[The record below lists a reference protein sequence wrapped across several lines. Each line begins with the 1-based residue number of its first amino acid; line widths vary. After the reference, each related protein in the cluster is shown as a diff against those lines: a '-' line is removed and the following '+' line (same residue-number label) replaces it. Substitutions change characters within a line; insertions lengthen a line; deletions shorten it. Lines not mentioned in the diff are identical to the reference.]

1 MAVPVAAAV
10 AKAAAVAAASKKGS
24 GKKWLIAALVAFIA
38 VPALGVMGPAVAI
51 SAVTAAMPGWA
62 GLGGGLCQTPGSSVD
77 AASVPAGP
85 IAGYEGE
92 QLVVAAIIMNKAA
105 EMGLS
110 REAQQ
115 VGVMTAMGE
124 SSLQNL
130 DHGDAV
136 DNTTIGVFQQ
146 GESYGP
152 RSARLDPPTAA
163 GAFFTR
169 LIGVAGWETL
179 QPTLAAHE
187 VQINADP
194 NHYAP
199 FWEPAGEVVTALEGS
214 GAGENPC
221 AVSGDA
227 VAVAKELMTFVDSGA
242 LYGTQPDHIFEI
254 RMIANGGVDQ
264 NGQSAPANCG
274 IDLRIL
280 QVLLITVRHFGS
292 VGVSDINR
300 QCTGQSGLGAGTASS
315 HWING
320 GGQAIDFFAFGGKSA
335 TGADPKSLELIA
347 LLDPIM
353 PAGSRI
359 GQSDCRAD
367 AGVTMNTANFTQF
380 PDSCDHVHLDVA
392 FAKGPVATR

>member
-1 MAVPVAAAV
+1 MAVPVAAAAAAAATKA
-10 AKAAAVAAASKKGS
+10 AKAAAVSAASKKGS
-24 GKKWLIAALVAFIA
+24 GKFWLIAALVAFI
-38 VPALGVMGPAVAI
+38 VLPALGVMGPAVAI
-51 SAVTAAMPGWA
+51 AALTAAMPGWA
-62 GLGGGLCQTPGSSVD
+62 GLGGGFCQTPGSAVD
-77 AASVPAGP
+77 PATVPAGP
-85 IAGYEGE
+85 IAGYGHD
-92 QLVVAAIIMNKAA
+92 QLVIAATIMNKAA

-110 REAQQ
+110 RQAQQ
-115 VGVMTAMGE
+115 IAVMTGMGE

-146 GESYGP
+146 GEDYGP

-163 GAFFTR
+163 GAFLTR
-169 LIGVAGWETL
+169 LIALPGWETMT
-179 QPTLAAHE
+179 PTLAAHE

-194 NHYAP
+194 NHYTP
-199 FWEPAGEVVTALEGS
+199 FWEPAGEVVTALAGS

-227 VAVAKELMTFVDSGA
+227 VAVAKELMTYVDSGA

-254 RMIANGGVDQ
+254 RMIATGLPG
-264 NGQSAPANCG
+264 PPNCG

-292 VGVSDINR
+292 AGVSDINR
-300 QCTGQSGLGAGTASS
+300 QCTGQIEGGGTSSS
-315 HWING
+315 HWIKG
-320 GGQAIDFFAFGGKSA
+320 GGQAIDFFAFGGKKA

-353 PAGSRI
+353 PAKSRV

-367 AGVTMNTANFTQF
+367 AGVSTATTNFTQF
-380 PDSCDHVHLDVA
+380 EDSCDHLHLDVA
-392 FAKGPVATR
+392 YADGPVATR